1 MNISKTNKYLFI
13 IAQGGPSLKK
23 SLFMEQLDE
32 RCIFEASFLAKA
44 FVIILFFYNILF
56 MYITVY
62 GLFLFV
68 GHSPNNYNS

>member
-44 FVIILFFYNILF
+44 FVIILFFLQHIIY
-56 MYITVY
+56 VY
-62 GLFLFV
+62 YCIWSFSICGTFAK
-68 GHSPNNYNS
+68 